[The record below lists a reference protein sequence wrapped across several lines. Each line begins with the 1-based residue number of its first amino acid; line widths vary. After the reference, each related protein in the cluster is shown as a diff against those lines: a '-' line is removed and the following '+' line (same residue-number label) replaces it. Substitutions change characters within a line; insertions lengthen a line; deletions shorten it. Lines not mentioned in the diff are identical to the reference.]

1 MKVYVV
7 TEGSYSDYHIEAIFS
22 DKLKAEIHAA
32 LIEGDVA
39 EWDVDSVYVDTNQK
53 IITYAEVGFFPFRRD
68 PISSINIGHTVENNV
83 IFSTHI
89 ELEHDSSYGKAILR
103 ADTEEKARKIFYD
116 MYAKAMN
123 EYLIECGNNV
133 ERID

>member
-22 DKLKAEIHAA
+22 DKLKADIHAA
-32 LIEGDVA
+32 LISGDVA
-39 EWDVDSVYVDTNQK
+39 EWDVDNIEVDTNQK
-53 IITYAEVGFFPFRRD
+53 IIPYARVVFYPFRSN
-68 PISSINIGHTVENNV
+68 PITSINIEYTVENNIV
-83 IFSTHI
+83 FSTCI
-89 ELEHDSSYGKAILR
+89 KLKADSTYGVAILR

-123 EYLIECGNNV
+123 EYLIECGNNA